1 VSEPER
7 KVICTNRRARYDYAI
22 EETVEAGIV
31 LTGPEVKSL
40 RLGAAQLR
48 DSYARVSRS
57 GEVFLV
63 KAYIAPYEQANRANR
78 DPDRE
83 RKLLLHRREIDRL
96 AGRVREKGLTLVPLE
111 LYFLRG
117 KAKVALAL
125 ARGKKSYDKRHAI
138 AKREAEAH
146 IRQARGRRAKRA

>member
-1 VSEPER
+1 VAEPER
-7 KVICTNRRARYDYAI
+7 KVICTNRRARHDYAI

-40 RLGAAQLR
+40 RAGAAQLR
-48 DSYARVSRS
+48 DSYARISRA

-63 KAYIAPYEQANRANR
+63 KAHIAPYEKANRENR

-117 KAKVALAL
+117 RAKVALAL
-125 ARGKKSYDKRHAI
+125 ARGKKTYDKRQAI
-138 AKREAEAH
+138 AKREAEER
-146 IRQARGRRAKRA
+146 IRRARGRRAKRA